1 MKTNEMLRQIR
12 ALGFSYEKAA
22 NLVTVK
28 NQNNYKLATI
38 NTNKKYQINTFL
50 VGQEMLSSDEGEKL
64 FIILTKFAHTSL
76 SER

>member
-12 ALGFSYEKAA
+12 ELGFSYEKAA

-64 FIILTKFAHTSL
+64 FIILTKFAHTPL
-76 SER
+76 NER

>member
-12 ALGFSYEKAA
+12 ELGFSYEKAE

-28 NQNNYKLATI
+28 NHDNYKLATI
-38 NTNKKYQINTFL
+38 NTNKKYQIDTFL

-64 FIILTKFAHTSL
+64 FIILTKFAHTPL
-76 SER
+76 NER

>member
-12 ALGFSYEKAA
+12 ELGFSYEKAA

-28 NQNNYKLATI
+28 NQNNYKLAAI

-64 FIILTKFAHTSL
+64 FIILTKFAHTPL
-76 SER
+76 NER